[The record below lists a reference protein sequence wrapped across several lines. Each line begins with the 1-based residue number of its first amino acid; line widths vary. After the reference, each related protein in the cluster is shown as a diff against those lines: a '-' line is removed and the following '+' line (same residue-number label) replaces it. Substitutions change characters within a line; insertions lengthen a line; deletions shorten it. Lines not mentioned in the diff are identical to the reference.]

1 MIKNL
6 ITLFIFILG
15 LKTATAQN
23 LTAKVVDSQ
32 SSEPLAYANIK
43 VNGATDLVTNNEG
56 YFNFNE
62 NQLGETAPISIS
74 YIGYTGL
81 QLTIAD
87 LKKQNMII
95 KLSPVS
101 YELQNMTINNVK
113 PDPYKII
120 AEVKNRLKENYKS
133 NQVSTK
139 RKLFFRESS
148 LFKPSVLN
156 IEIDKSTGFSK
167 KQLKDVNTDLE
178 KFTGKL
184 IKYPPQGYKDIL
196 CNYYNGKKISKENKT
211 FFATKLEVIK
221 ATNISG
227 NESASSLEDMEDI
240 GTSIILKHL
249 DTTKFYRIKSGLFG
263 SRDTISL
270 SKTYNEKK
278 KKKKKTT
285 ITKIESSK
293 NSLFSFFIQQRLDNK
308 KMDFIADSEAYSY
321 QFAGK
326 IYDDAE
332 DEIIYIIKFSPKKS
346 RALYNGTLY
355 VKESD
360 YAVIKCNYTLVEGK
374 KVNGFNLKLIL
385 GVKTAENVSSGTLIF
400 KKDPENK
407 SYYLKYGYE
416 ESGNYFYVNRPLKF
430 IELTNQEK
438 DVVALDIKVEGNSIN
453 KTELLNI
460 SSSELTENEFDNYKE
475 VDFDFIQLKRY
486 DPKIWQNHVSLEPL
500 EAMKQYHVTE

>member
-6 ITLFIFILG
+6 ITLFILILG

-23 LTAKVVDSQ
+23 LTAKVIDSH
-32 SSEPLAYANIK
+32 SSEPLAYANVK
-43 VNGATDLVTNNEG
+43 VNGVTDLVTNNEG
-56 YFNFNE
+56 FFNFNE
-62 NQLGETAPISIS
+62 NQLGESATINVS
-74 YIGYTGL
+74 YIGYTSL
-81 QLTIAD
+81 QLSIED
-87 LKKQNMII
+87 LKKQNLII

-101 YELQNMTINNVK
+101 FELQNMTISNVK
-113 PDPYKII
+113 PDPYKVI

-133 NQVSTK
+133 KQVSTQ

-148 LFKPSVLN
+148 TFKPSILN
-156 IEIDKSTGFSK
+156 IELDKSTGFSK
-167 KQLKDVNTDLE
+167 KQLKDVNADLE

-196 CNYYNGKKISKENKT
+196 CNYYYGKKTSKENKT
-211 FFATKLEVIK
+211 FFVPKLEVIK

-249 DTTKFYRIKSGLFG
+249 DTTKFYRVKSGLFG

-270 SKTYNEKK
+270 SKTYNDKKNKK
-278 KKKKKTT
+278 KKELSKLQN
-285 ITKIESSK
+285 SK
-293 NSLFSFFIQQRLDNK
+293 NHIQSFLQQQRLDNK
-308 KMDFIADSEAYSY
+308 KMEFISDSEAYNY

-326 IYDDAE
+326 IYNEAE
-332 DEIIYIIKFSPKKS
+332 DEIIYIIKFSPKKN

-360 YAVIKCNYTLVEGK
+360 YAVVKCNYNLEEGK
-374 KVNGFNLKLIL
+374 KVSGFNLKLIL
-385 GVKTAENVSSGTLIF
+385 GVKAAENAGSGTLIF
-400 KKDPENK
+400 KKDPESK
-407 SYYLKYGYE
+407 SYYLQYAYE
-416 ESGNYFYVNRPLKF
+416 ETGNYFYINRPLKF

-438 DVVALDIKVEGNSIN
+438 DVVALDIKIEGNSIN

-460 SSSELTENEFDNYKE
+460 SSSEITENEFDNYKE
-475 VDFDFIQLKRY
+475 ADFNFIQLKRY

-500 EAMKQYHVTE
+500 EEMKQYHVTE